1 MPEKTSPR
9 LKLEWAQKHILELEK
24 ILADFWAS
32 YPYSIFPED
41 HTEGGEQVRSWF
53 LFNLKPVPFTVPLLA
68 GDALQNMRSSLD
80 HLIHQAIFKSSGS
93 WPTKKIIGFP
103 IGKNATEYRAPDF
116 GGKVEGLRQEGKDI
130 LERMKPY
137 HGGNEAF
144 WRLHSLNNIDKHRV
158 LITAYN
164 SLTARKGTQR
174 DRDRILRIYRGS
186 YPDATVM
193 PDLTNISVQANDV
206 DFPLQEGS
214 KLATLPISELEK
226 EMSFS
231 FDISFNEP
239 GVVREPVAAVLRTSE
254 TMVEAAIGQFETAG
268 LI

>member
-9 LKLEWAQKHILELEK
+9 LKLEWAQKHILELERT
-24 ILADFWAS
+24 LSEFWKS
-32 YPYSIFPED
+32 YPYRVLVKD
-41 HTEGGEQVRSWF
+41 HTDEGEQLRSWF
-53 LFNLKPVPFTVPLLA
+53 LYDLSPVPITIPLLA
-68 GDALQNMRSSLD
+68 GDALQNMRSALD

-93 WPTKKIIGFP
+93 WPTKRIIGFP
-103 IGKNATEYRAPDF
+103 IGKNAAEYPPPNF

-137 HGGNEAF
+137 HGRNEAL

-174 DRDRILRIYRGS
+174 DRDRILHIYRGS

-226 EMSFS
+226 EMTFS

-239 GVVREPVAAVLRTSE
+239 GVVRETVAAVLRTSE